1 MDLNSNC
8 FRPYKKPN
16 SETIYMSKQSNHPYH
31 VKKQIPSMVNNRLNR
46 LSKNESDF
54 NFVKKDYQ
62 NALDKSQY
70 NHELN
75 YSEDNKHPDV
85 RNKKRRR
92 RKIIYFQPP
101 FSLAVKTPIGK
112 RFLHLVKK
120 HFTPNHPLYK
130 ILNHRCLKISYCCMN
145 NIKNEI
151 TSCNKRLRSDTS
163 GADTTRL
170 CNCRSKEDPCPLGGK
185 CLLSNIVY
193 RADIETKEGDHKI
206 YIGTAGNTFKERHGG
221 HKSSMKHRAKRNTT
235 ELSKAYWTLKDEG
248 KTPVIKWSVVKQVKT
263 KYNLKRGCTLCNT
276 ERYEIARANKD
287 KLLNKRN
294 ERKRVCPHYTSSFF

>member
-1 MDLNSNC
+1 MDLDSDN
-8 FRPYKKPN
+8 FRPYRKPN

-62 NALDKSQY
+62 EALDKSLYQ
-70 NHELN
+70 HELN
-75 YSEDNKHPDV
+75 YSAVTRQSNK
-85 RNKKRRR
+85 NKKKRK

-130 ILNHRCLKISYCCMN
+130 VLNHRCLKISYCCMN
-145 NIKNEI
+145 NINNEI
-151 TSCNKRLRSDTS
+151 TSCNKMLRSNTNEANTS
-163 GADTTRL
+163 RL
-170 CNCRSKEDPCPLGGK
+170 CNCRGKNTCPLEGR
-185 CLLSNIVY
+185 CLLSNLVY
-193 RADIETKEGDHKI
+193 RADIETEEGDHDI

-221 HKSSMKHRAKRNTT
+221 HKSSMKHREKKDATA
-235 ELSKAYWTLKDEG
+235 LSQKYWELKDQG
-248 KTPVIKWSVVKQVKT
+248 KTPKIKWSVVKQVKT
-263 KYNLKRGCTLCNT
+263 KFNLKRGCTLCNT
-276 ERYEIARANKD
+276 ERYTIASANKD